1 MTEEQ
6 KKADENAESAKG
18 SGAKGLLLLVS
29 GIVVCLGSAAVVGFF
44 AFPDTHAEV
53 HDEKPKE
60 EVLTVLVPVPKVLV
74 NLAESNG
81 HRLLQ
86 ATLSLE
92 LETTKSA
99 NDAESIEDLLPRV
112 QDALI
117 KVLSSFKESDLDGGS
132 AKEFAQTRIRD
143 HLNGTLFHET
153 SRRVIGVYFTEFV
166 IQ

>member
-6 KKADENAESAKG
+6 KKTEDAG
-18 SGAKGLLLLVS
+18 PTTPGPRGRGLLLLVV
-29 GIVVCLGSAAVVGFF
+29 GTVVCIGSAAVVGVI

-53 HDEKPKE
+53 HDEDEQE
-60 EVLTVLVPVPKVLV
+60 ERLTVLVPVPKVLV

-81 HRLLQ
+81 RRLLQ
-86 ATLSLE
+86 STLSLE
-92 LETTKSA
+92 LETTQSA
-99 NDAESIEDLLPRV
+99 NEAESIEELLPRV

-117 KVLSSFKESDLDGGS
+117 KVLSSFKESDLDGAS

-143 HLNGTLFHET
+143 HLNGTLFEDAP
-153 SRRVIGVYFTEFV
+153 RRITGVYFTEFV